1 MGRVKL
7 ADGRIVEA
15 VEVDIVGPNSRAV
28 DFPLSDGTTIR
39 LRISVA
45 RVHRVKGEYNDVGEP
60 IYNAQVEPPQF
71 YLANVPPEYCAPVGP
86 PPKGKRDRSPEVA

>member
-1 MGRVKL
+1 
-7 ADGRIVEA
+7 
-15 VEVDIVGPNSRAV
+15 
-28 DFPLSDGTTIR
+28 
-39 LRISVA
+39 
-45 RVHRVKGEYNDVGEP
+45 VKGEYNDVGEP